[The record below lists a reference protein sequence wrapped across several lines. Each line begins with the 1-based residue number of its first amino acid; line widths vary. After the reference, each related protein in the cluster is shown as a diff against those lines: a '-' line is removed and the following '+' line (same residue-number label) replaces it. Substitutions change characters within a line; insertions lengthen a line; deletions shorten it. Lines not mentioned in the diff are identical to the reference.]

1 MIVCPLCSKEIP
13 QDAEQCRTRCPM
25 GKNCGLIRC
34 PYCGYEM
41 LPESRLVKLVRK
53 WVGTK

>member
-41 LPESRLVKLVRK
+41 PPKSRLVKLVRK